1 MKKLTFNWTRQQII
15 MYLVGCFGFSLG
27 AKFFIDSNLGVD
39 PLDVLNIGLAQL
51 LHITIGIASGIV
63 AILFLTIWSLWNRR
77 WPPLTPFVTMFLVG
91 NLIDLW
97 NLLNIGRIFKPL
109 LPPVP
114 MLITGLIV
122 CAYASAFIIMSGI
135 GIRIMDL
142 IVITMVMKWRWRFY
156 IGKLMLEVALCLSG
170 WLLGGP
176 VGVATI
182 AFICL
187 VGPLIQPF
195 MLLNQWLLALPNH
208 GMGEAEARLD
218 AAPEPF

>member
-1 MKKLTFNWTRQQII
+1 
-15 MYLVGCFGFSLG
+15 MYLIGCFGFSLG

-51 LHITIGIASGIV
+51 LHITIGIASGMV

-97 NLLNIGRIFKPL
+97 NLLDIGRIFKPL
-109 LPPVP
+109 LPAVP
-114 MLITGLIV
+114 MLIMGLII
-122 CAYASAFIIMSGI
+122 CSYASAFIIMSGI

-142 IVITMVMKWRWRFY
+142 LVITMMLKWGWSFF
-156 IGKLMLEVALCLSG
+156 IGKLLLEVGLCLSG

-195 MLLNQWLLALPNH
+195 MLLNRWLLALPNH
-208 GMGEAEARLD
+208 GLSNEEARHD
-218 AAPEPF
+218 EVMEPL